1 MPAQDYN
8 PFAKREQFGRTNLI
22 VYKVLTIVSWLFVV
36 ITGAYYTFNKPHE
49 HRHHHINHTI
59 WGQNDH
65 RRTSFSLNSV
75 VISIYWVVTLV
86 LQAHYVRYLWDAD
99 ESYKTS
105 AANVGSHFI
114 LHNTLTFGF
123 IMLWVRGHFWLG
135 EILLAI
141 NLFNLVLLYFRH
153 SSYPRLIHIPIVSA
167 PLAWTYVAMLWDG
180 AAAVNAHN
188 LPARVAGNIIIWG
201 LLAIGGFYLLVFK
214 DYSMGFELAIL
225 SLAIALGQ
233 LGTKALAIQ
242 WVLAFVIMGLLLIG
256 SVVIAVPSVI
266 GQRKEDLPQVVD
278 EDRERA
284 PLLDDH

>member
-242 WVLAFVIMGLLLIG
+242 WVFAFVIMGLLLIG